1 MLNSYNHKAEMIN
14 RVNAWLEDY
23 ASDNANMEPLEAMA
37 EVLLESAKMAGYDVK
52 EANRYADDYS
62 DDFVPAN
69 LVAAMKALKKEV
81 EAA

>member
-1 MLNSYNHKAEMIN
+1 MLNSYNHKVEMIN

-37 EVLLESAKMAGYDVK
+37 EVLLESAKMAGYSIN
-52 EANRYADDYS
+52 EAEDYI
-62 DDFVPAN
+62 DEYVNDFVPAN
-69 LVAAMKALKKEV
+69 LASAMKALKKEV